1 MKNKSE
7 EVKKEEMDVFY
18 PNDSYIAT
26 DDELFYI
33 APLPNINTTKYEEL
47 NPEYAYIN
55 DDYYYLLRGKYPLYK
70 DEITEPGLYN
80 KNGTIVVHMPST
92 DDEKEKY
99 DVKKAILNTSKEEI
113 IEVLKSKDKIFISV
127 PEGSNIFSP
136 GIETNDDILKRAIK
150 KVLLEKNVDID
161 LYKHR
166 FTDKNALLN
175 FKQVMKSNSKLSM
188 LLFERGCDV
197 LNLKYTII
205 IEEASP
211 DDNVGLR
218 LKEPIIVKS
227 DEEFSL

>member
-1 MKNKSE
+1 M
-7 EVKKEEMDVFY
+7 KKEKNDIDNDAFY

-33 APLPNINTTKYEEL
+33 APLPNIQTSKYEEL
-47 NPEYAYIN
+47 NPEYAYIDN
-55 DDYYYLLRGKYPLYK
+55 GYFYLLRGKYPLYK
-70 DEITEPGLYN
+70 DDLIEPGLYN
-80 KNGTIVVHMPST
+80 KNGDIVIHMPAS
-92 DDEKEKY
+92 DIDKEKY
-99 DVKKAILNTSKEEI
+99 SVKKAIVNTSKERI
-113 IEVLKSKDKIFISV
+113 IEVLKSKDKIFVSI
-127 PEGSNIFSP
+127 PEGSTAFNP
-136 GIETNDDILKRAIK
+136 GINEDDDILKRAIK

-175 FKQVMKSNSKLSM
+175 FKQVMKSKSKLSM

-218 LKEPIIVKS
+218 LKEPVIVRS
-227 DEEFSL
+227 DEEFKL